1 MALLREIFGA
11 GAEKVCGRLGVGCWL
26 VGRGGAACFPCVAC
40 CCCFT
45 RAAAVSPAHDQ
56 PKHTKK
62 TKKNQ
67 QVKVETRPWTIELP
81 SRKLEVELT
90 TVSSNWHVELCPGD
104 VGSNDRYVVQEVI
117 KEMARNRPVDVQGAF
132 HGVGR

>member
-1 MALLREIFGA
+1 MVGWQGRRRLFSVRCVLLLFHTRRR
-11 GAEKVCGRLGVGCWL
+11 RL
-26 VGRGGAACFPCVAC
+26 A
-40 CCCFT
+40 
-45 RAAAVSPAHDQ
+45 SPRPTQ
-56 PKHTKK
+56 TTKK
-62 TKKNQ
+62 TKKNH